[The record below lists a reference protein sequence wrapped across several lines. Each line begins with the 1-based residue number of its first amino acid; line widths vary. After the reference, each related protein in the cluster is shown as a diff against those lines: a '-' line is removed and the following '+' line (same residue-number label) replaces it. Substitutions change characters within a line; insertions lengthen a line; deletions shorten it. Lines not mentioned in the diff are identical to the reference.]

1 MMTEIETILF
11 ACMGFMLVVI
21 GIIIAVKLLGDDTLS
36 KDDGSKLTK
45 SSTPVSSTS
54 AKKAAKVSKDIGQ
67 SEQNY
72 TVFAIENPPEGTAF
86 SINSEEALFS
96 FKYPFNPDKTFINDI
111 MKEYTGLELKSKSEV
126 TIGNASIPNGVFLG
140 FKCCNSDTQ
149 YYIMNDAVLNE
160 LDNTS
165 IIIH

>member
-1 MMTEIETILF
+1 MTET
-11 ACMGFMLVVI
+11 
-21 GIIIAVKLLGDDTLS
+21 
-36 KDDGSKLTK
+36 
-45 SSTPVSSTS
+45 
-54 AKKAAKVSKDIGQ
+54 
-67 SEQNY
+67 
-72 TVFAIENPPEGTAF
+72 
-86 SINSEEALFS
+86 
-96 FKYPFNPDKTFINDI
+96 

-160 LDNTS
+160 LYHIS